1 MVDLKEIAG
10 AVVEGN
16 APRVEELTRKAV
28 DQGQD
33 AEIIIYDGLV
43 KGMDIV
49 AEKWKKNEF
58 FVPEVLV
65 ASRAMKAGMKIVTP
79 LLGKEMKKIGV
90 LIIGTAKGDIHDIG
104 KNLVSL
110 MLEAAGFQVV
120 DLGVNVEKEAFIQSV
135 RDNKARLVGISA
147 LLTTTMPFMKEVVK
161 AFEDSGLRNEVK
173 IMVGGAP
180 ISAEYAN
187 DIGADGYAPNAAS
200 AVDKAKELLG
210 AR

>member
-1 MVDLKEIAG
+1 MADLKGIAG

-28 DQGQD
+28 EEGLNV
-33 AEIIIYDGLV
+33 ESIIYDGLV

-65 ASRAMKAGMKIVTP
+65 SSRAMKAGMKIVTP
-79 LLGKEMKKIGV
+79 LLGKEMKGIGV
-90 LIIGTAKGDIHDIG
+90 FVIGTAKGDIHDIG

-110 MLEAAGFQVV
+110 MMEAAGFKVV
-120 DLGVNVEKEAFIQSV
+120 DLGVNVEKEAFIESA
-135 RDNKARLVGISA
+135 RNNKAKLVGVSA
-147 LLTTTMPFMKEVVK
+147 LLTTTMPYMKEVVK
-161 AFEDSGLRNEVK
+161 AFEDSGLRNKVK

-180 ISAEYAN
+180 ISAEYAK
-187 DIGADGYAPNAAS
+187 DVGADGYAPNAAS